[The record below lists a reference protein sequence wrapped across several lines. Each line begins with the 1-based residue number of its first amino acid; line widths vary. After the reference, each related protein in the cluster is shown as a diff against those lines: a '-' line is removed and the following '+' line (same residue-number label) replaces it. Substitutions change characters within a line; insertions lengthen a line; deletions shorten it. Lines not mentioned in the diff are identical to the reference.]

1 MNFLRPTLLL
11 LALASSGQAANPAYS
26 KSPAG
31 VDVSKEIPKS
41 FPIEPKDAAATWVMR
56 PGFKIQLAAHEPQLR
71 DPIAICFDENGR
83 MFAVEMIDH
92 PESRETKPHLG
103 RVSMLEDKDGDGRYE
118 TSRIFADDLPWPTG
132 LIWANGGL
140 YVLATP
146 DIWHFQDKDGD
157 GRAEV
162 REKVFT
168 GFGPGDN
175 ADALMNHPVWG
186 LDNRI
191 HLATG
196 LRASGAVR
204 CLKRPD
210 LPAMELNGRDVWFD
224 PRTHEFGLE
233 TTGAQYGISF
243 DDYGR
248 KFGSLNSE
256 HLRYWIYEERYA
268 QRNPTFTMPQPVQG
282 IAVDGGAPE
291 VFRISPDEPWRIVRN
306 RWRVG
311 GLSPGIIEGGGRVS
325 GFLVAASGL
334 TVYRGDAYGADFV
347 GNVFVGDVGSQLV
360 HRKVLSVDGAS
371 LVGKRAPDEAASEF
385 AASRDTWMRPVSF
398 ANAPDGC
405 LHVVDMYREVCEIS
419 WAIPDEIKKHIDIR
433 GGTDRGRIWRIVPDQ
448 PSWQRRGSVS
458 LSSASNAELVTLLGH
473 RNGWHRDTAARLL
486 YERQAK
492 DAVPLLTKLLAES
505 KVSLARL
512 HALGALDGLQALDA
526 GLIEAALADADA
538 HVRERGVLLTEKW
551 AATRASTRL
560 MEKLATLADDPDERV
575 RFQVAFTL
583 GTLLQADSA
592 EHAPLLAPAFVGLA
606 KRDHA
611 HAWIAPAVLSAA
623 PAVTERHLFE
633 AFTGDARMRAAAAP
647 FIASLI
653 QIRAGSDPKQGAAA
667 CIDFISAHPP
677 SLVWLRALG
686 AGLRHAGSTIEQAD
700 TTGKL
705 NVIFDRAAGVAANA
719 KTPDA
724 ERLEAIELLGL
735 ASLEHARAP
744 LTACLAAG
752 QSDAAQALAITA
764 LAQHDDPQVTKTLL
778 KGWPHYQPKAREA
791 LLTACI
797 ARVPRAKVLL
807 AAIGAGDIAATDLS
821 ASQAQSLYR
830 HKDRSVTTPARR
842 VLAAVI
848 PPSRAEVAAKF
859 ASAATL
865 KGDAARGLLV
875 YQQRCALCHRAAG
888 QGVELGPDLVTAK
901 AKGREGLLAA
911 ILNPNAEVLPQFLAY
926 TLNTKDGET
935 VSGFIAR
942 DEPESVT
949 LRLPGGAEQKI
960 PRTQIRGSSTTGQSV
975 MPEGLEAGLDVQ
987 GMADLLTFIE
997 TLTAAGDPKPR

>member
-1 MNFLRPTLLL
+1 MITTRVWLATLLL
-11 LALASSGQAANPAYS
+11 LLAARSHAANPAYS

-41 FPIEPKDAAATWVMR
+41 FPVEPQDAAETWVMKS
-56 PGFKIQLAAHEPQLR
+56 GFKIQLVAHEPQLR

-118 TSRIFADDLPWPTG
+118 TSCVFADDLPWPTG

-175 ADALMNHPVWG
+175 ADALMNHPLWG

-210 LPAMELNGRDVWFD
+210 LPAIELNGRDFWFD

-233 TTGAQYGISF
+233 ATGAQYGISF

-248 KFGSLNSE
+248 KFGNLNSE
-256 HLRYWIYEERYA
+256 HLRHWIYEERYA
-268 QRNPTFTMPQPVQG
+268 QRNPVFTMPQPVQG

-360 HRKVLSVDGAS
+360 HRKVLTAAGAS
-371 LVGKRAPDEAASEF
+371 LAGRRAADEQASEF

-448 PSWQRRGSVS
+448 PSWQRRATVALGD
-458 LSSASNAELVTLLGH
+458 ASTAELVALLEH
-473 RNGWHRDTAARLL
+473 PNGWHRDTAARLL
-486 YERQAK
+486 YERQTK
-492 DAVPLLTKLLAES
+492 DAAPLLARLLRES
-505 KVSLARL
+505 KRPLARL
-512 HALGALDGLQALDA
+512 HALGALDGLQALDTS
-526 GLIEAALADADA
+526 LLVVALTDEDA
-538 HVRERGVLLTEKW
+538 HVRERGVLLAEKQLVRAP
-551 AATRASTRL
+551 AAAPVL
-560 MEKLATLADDPDERV
+560 EKLAALADDSDERV
-575 RFQVAFTL
+575 RFQVALTL
-583 GTLLQADSA
+583 GTALQADSV
-592 EHAPLLAPAFVGLA
+592 EVPRMLAPAFVRLA

-623 PAVTERHLFE
+623 PTVTERHLFE
-633 AFTGDARMRAAAAP
+633 SFTSDAR
-647 FIASLI
+647 I
-653 QIRAGSDPKQGAAA
+653 
-667 CIDFISAHPP
+667 
-677 SLVWLRALG
+677 
-686 AGLRHAGSTIEQAD
+686 
-700 TTGKL
+700 
-705 NVIFDRAAGVAANA
+705 
-719 KTPDA
+719 
-724 ERLEAIELLGL
+724 
-735 ASLEHARAP
+735 
-744 LTACLAAG
+744 
-752 QSDAAQALAITA
+752 
-764 LAQHDDPQVTKTLL
+764 
-778 KGWPHYQPKAREA
+778 
-791 LLTACI
+791 
-797 ARVPRAKVLL
+797 
-807 AAIGAGDIAATDLS
+807 
-821 ASQAQSLYR
+821 
-830 HKDRSVTTPARR
+830 
-842 VLAAVI
+842 
-848 PPSRAEVAAKF
+848 
-859 ASAATL
+859 
-865 KGDAARGLLV
+865 
-875 YQQRCALCHRAAG
+875 
-888 QGVELGPDLVTAK
+888 
-901 AKGREGLLAA
+901 
-911 ILNPNAEVLPQFLAY
+911 
-926 TLNTKDGET
+926 
-935 VSGFIAR
+935 
-942 DEPESVT
+942 
-949 LRLPGGAEQKI
+949 
-960 PRTQIRGSSTTGQSV
+960 
-975 MPEGLEAGLDVQ
+975 
-987 GMADLLTFIE
+987 
-997 TLTAAGDPKPR
+997 